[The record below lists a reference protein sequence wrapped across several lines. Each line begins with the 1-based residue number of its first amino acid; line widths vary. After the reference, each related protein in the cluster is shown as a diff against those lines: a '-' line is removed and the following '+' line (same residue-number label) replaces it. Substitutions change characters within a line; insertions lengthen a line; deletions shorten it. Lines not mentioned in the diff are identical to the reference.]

1 MTGLNRSQ
9 QAKTIVNFMGLKYVS
24 LFTKIPTSNK
34 RRK

>member
-9 QAKTIVNFMGLKYVS
+9 KAKTTVNFMELKYVG

-34 RRK
+34 RGK